1 MDKVQIF
8 IKNNIRII
16 VSDLTKSAQ
25 RNIEVQK
32 CNPFPALVLAKAISV
47 FGPLS
52 SILSIKSGKV
62 TTFIKSENGT
72 IKNLIVESR
81 TDGSLRALLDNNDI
95 VTEKDDSDFENIPLV
110 LGLGNDGFLRITRNN
125 GSQHF
130 GGEVKLMKSDIV
142 TDLAYYFKVSEQIYT
157 AIISSVKFKNKQT
170 LERVYSVIFQ
180 LLPSHTEEDIVWIEN
195 FLKNNNLDNMS
206 LEEYIDSMEATFLQ
220 EKQYFWECKFNKEEV
235 LSSLKLIEK
244 TEIDKILNEDG
255 KIEVECHFCKEN
267 FYFYREDFK

>member
-81 TDGSLRALLDNNDI
+81 TEGSLRALLDNNDI

-206 LEEYIDSMEATFLQ
+206 LDEYIDSMEATFLQ

>member
-25 RNIEVQK
+25 KNIEVQK

-206 LEEYIDSMEATFLQ
+206 LDEYIDSMEATFLQ

>member
-25 RNIEVQK
+25 KNIEVQK